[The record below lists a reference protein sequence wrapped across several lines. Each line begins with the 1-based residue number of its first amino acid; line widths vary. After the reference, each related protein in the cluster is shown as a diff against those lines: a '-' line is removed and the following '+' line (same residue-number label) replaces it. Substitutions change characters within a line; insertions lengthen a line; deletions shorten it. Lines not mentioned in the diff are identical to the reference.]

1 MIDPAKIHLSELETE
16 LVNNTEWIFSKQK
29 ITEKLY
35 YLFGELHTSYREI
48 VAENHGE
55 LPLIFQKPGGKISRG
70 ENYNGLP
77 YLMLDYPAMFSK
89 ENIFAVRTMFWWGNF
104 FSVTLHLSGKYFEN
118 KKDLSKWL
126 AFFREKKFSIC
137 VSEGEWEHDFHPYN
151 FTEIKFL
158 DEIQIGALA
167 KKDFFKVSRRIELS
181 EWGNIAL
188 LLEQSFRELIDFILI
203 NFPAD
208 EKVL

>member
-1 MIDPAKIHLSELETE
+1 MIDLAKIHLSELENE

-48 VAENHGE
+48 VAKNQEE

-104 FSVTLHLSGKYFEN
+104 FSITLHLSGKYFEN
-118 KKDLSKWL
+118 KIDLSKWL
-126 AFFREKKFSIC
+126 AFFREKKFSVC
-137 VSEGEWEHDFHPYN
+137 VSEGEWAHDFHPYN

-158 DEIQIGALA
+158 DEFQIGALA
-167 KKDFFKVSRRIELS
+167 KKHFFKVSRRIELS
-181 EWGNIAL
+181 EWGNIAF
-188 LLEQSFRELIDFILI
+188 LLEESFKEIIDFILI
-203 NFPAD
+203 SFRAG

>member
-35 YLFGELHTSYREI
+35 CLFGELHTSYREI
-48 VAENHGE
+48 VAKNQGE

-104 FSVTLHLSGKYFEN
+104 FSITLHLSGKYFEN
-118 KKDLSKWL
+118 KKDVSKWL
-126 AFFREKKFSIC
+126 AFFREKNFSVC
-137 VSEGEWEHDFHPYN
+137 VNEGEWEHDFYPYN
-151 FTEIKFL
+151 FTDIKCL

-181 EWGNIAL
+181 EWGNIAF

-203 NFPAD
+203 NFPAG
-208 EKVL
+208 EKVP